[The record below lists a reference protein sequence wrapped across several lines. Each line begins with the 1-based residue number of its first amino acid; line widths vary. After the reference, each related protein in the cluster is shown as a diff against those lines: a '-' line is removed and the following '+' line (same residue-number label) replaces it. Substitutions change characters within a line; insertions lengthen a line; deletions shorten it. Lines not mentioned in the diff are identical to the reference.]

1 MFEVRDKDLAGRIG
15 RLKTP
20 HGTLETPVLF
30 PVVNPRRQE
39 VPLEEIKRAGFQGI
53 ITNAY
58 LIKKYYGREAVE
70 KGVHGILGFD
80 DVVMTDSGAYQ
91 ILQYG
96 RIEAD
101 PREIVEYEEA
111 IGADI
116 AVILDIPTGAASTR
130 EEAEYTV
137 EETLRRARLSAKIF
151 RPGERIWVLPIQG
164 GIYLDLVERSAKEA
178 SRIEGYGMYAIG
190 SPTPLMEHY
199 EFDTLIE
206 IIYVA
211 KRNLPPSK
219 PVHLFGAGHPML
231 IPITVAMGID
241 SFDSASYILYAR
253 DERYLTRTGTLRLKN
268 LEYFPCSCPVCS
280 KHTPQELREA
290 PREERV
296 RLLATHNLY
305 VISSILRE
313 TKQAIREGRLWELA
327 EEISHAHPSLYRA
340 FQAFASKGEWLEL
353 HDPRAKG
360 VVRGIFL
367 YDELSLGRPELVRHR
382 RFMETHYQ
390 PPPAETLIL
399 LPGDPR
405 DKPYTRSRIYQEARK
420 RWGEKPHYVFYT
432 PFYGTVPEEL
442 AETYPYSQFEAPLN
456 PPENVVNKLWEDV
469 KRYLE
474 RYREHYSE
482 AIFVYTDKLGWS
494 LKLKKRVARA
504 KTGIITRKV
513 EVPASRGPAD

>member
-1 MFEVRDKDLAGRIG
+1 MFQVRDKDLAGRIG
-15 RLKTP
+15 RLETP

-30 PVVNPRRQE
+30 PVVNPKRQE
-39 VPLEEIKRAGFQGI
+39 VPLDQVKRAGFQGV

-58 LIKKYYGREAVE
+58 LIKKYYGEEAAE

-80 DVVMTDSGAYQ
+80 GVVMTDSGAYQ

-111 IGADI
+111 IGSDI

-137 EETLRRARLSAKIF
+137 EETLRRARLSASIF
-151 RPGERIWVLPIQG
+151 RAEERIWVLPIQG
-164 GIYLDLVERSAKEA
+164 GVYLDLVERSAREA

-199 EFDTLIE
+199 EFDRLLE
-206 IIYVA
+206 IVYTA
-211 KRNLPPSK
+211 KRHLPPSK

-253 DERYLTRTGTLRLKN
+253 DERYLTRSGTLRLKN
-268 LEYFPCSCPVCS
+268 MEYFPCSCPICS
-280 KHTPQELREA
+280 KYTPQELREM
-290 PREERV
+290 PRSERV
-296 RLLATHNLY
+296 KLLAIHNLY

-313 TKQAIREGRLWELA
+313 TKQAIREGRLWELV
-327 EEISHAHPSLYRA
+327 EETSRAHPSLYRA
-340 FQAFASKGEWLEL
+340 FQVFASKGEWLEL
-353 HDPRAKG
+353 YDPRTKG

-367 YDELSLGRPELVRHR
+367 YDELSLNRPELIRHR
-382 RFMETHYQ
+382 RFMEKRYQ
-390 PPPAETLIL
+390 PPPAETLVL

-405 DKPYTRSRIYQEARK
+405 DKPYTQSRIYQEARK
-420 RWGEKPHYVFYT
+420 RWGEDAHYAFYT
-432 PFYGTVPEEL
+432 PFYGVVPEEL
-442 AETYPYSQFEAPLN
+442 ALTYPYSQFEAPVN
-456 PPENVVNKLWEDV
+456 PADAVLLEMWGSV
-469 KRYLE
+469 KRFLE
-474 RYREHYSE
+474 KHGKSYAKIIFAYTREPR
-482 AIFVYTDKLGWS
+482 WS
-494 LKLKKRVARA
+494 LWIVRRVMRARSLPQHL
-504 KTGIITRKV
+504 
-513 EVPASRGPAD
+513 EVFELPLDHGA